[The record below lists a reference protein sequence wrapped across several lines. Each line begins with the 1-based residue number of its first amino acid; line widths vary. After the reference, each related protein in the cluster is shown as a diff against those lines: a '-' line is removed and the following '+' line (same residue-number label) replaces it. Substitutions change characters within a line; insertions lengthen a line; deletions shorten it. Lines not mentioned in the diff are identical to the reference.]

1 VDFVAAV
8 RVVIADDER
17 LLRAGLGVL
26 LQADGRIDVVA
37 EAADGAEAVEA
48 VRVHEPDVLLLDVQ
62 MPGLGGLD
70 ILGEVLGLAR
80 PPAVAILTTFDLDDY
95 VATALEL
102 GAAGFLLK
110 DAEPDR
116 LVRAVL
122 DLAAGGAVLD
132 PRITARL
139 LPALRA
145 AGGALH
151 QRAMLDGLSAR
162 ERQVLRLLA
171 VGRPNAEI
179 ASELGLTEATV
190 KSYVSTLLTKLGVQN
205 RVQAALL
212 AQRATGVP
220 EVGS

>member
-1 VDFVAAV
+1 LVAAV

-132 PRITARL
+132 PPPGVRCISVRCWTGCRL
-139 LPALRA
+139 ENVRCSGCWRS
-145 AGGALH
+145 AG
-151 QRAMLDGLSAR
+151 RTRRS
-162 ERQVLRLLA
+162 
-171 VGRPNAEI
+171 RP
-179 ASELGLTEATV
+179 SW
-190 KSYVSTLLTKLGVQN
+190 
-205 RVQAALL
+205 
-212 AQRATGVP
+212 
-220 EVGS
+220 GSPRRR

>member
-1 VDFVAAV
+1 MAAV